1 MTMYELKASKMW
13 LKEFEWNFSPFFLQ
27 AAVQKTGL

>member
-13 LKEFEWNFSPFFLQ
+13 LKEFEWNLSPFFLQ
-27 AAVQKTGL
+27 AAQKTEL